1 MRHDHE
7 RGSSAVGSTAT
18 SLLQQ
23 VDGGDEAPDVGGGVI
38 GPRTHKTV
46 NCVRRVV
53 TLSLGG
59 RVESFGGN
67 LTRREKRTTR

>member
-38 GPRTHKTV
+38 GPRTHKIV
-46 NCVRRVV
+46 VEGLSPCRVGV
-53 TLSLGG
+53 ALSRLE
-59 RVESFGGN
+59 VI
-67 LTRREKRTTR
+67 